1 MVKRWQNQHE
11 HGVFRMKV
19 ITRLLQSQAGKI
31 AIGVVGFA
39 LAVATQIDGV
49 FHYDGEK
56 IIKVVDLPDKEDFV
70 ADNGAPLDLAYIYKQ
85 VIIVWILPV
94 WNYDG
99 RWCLHDGT
107 SESYYDID
115 KAEWDAAMQND
126 GLALPDKSPVPFW
139 DAIGGKLVL
148 IGGALLAIFG
158 IRVINRQDESDN
170 AGDASDNATLA
181 ASSESTV
188 TLHDTH
194 ICASYHVA
202 RGGENI
208 GEFTEM
214 QIRAFLS
221 EGSLSPEDF
230 FFDATRDEWVAL
242 TNLPHTS

>member
-1 MVKRWQNQHE
+1 LVKRWQDQHE

-39 LAVATQIDGV
+39 LVVATQIDGV
-49 FHYDGEK
+49 FQYDGDK
-56 IIKVVDLPDKEDFV
+56 IIKVVDLPDTEDF
-70 ADNGAPLDLAYIYKQ
+70 ADDNGSSLDLAYIYKQ
-85 VIIVWILPV
+85 IVILWILPV

-115 KAEWDAAMQND
+115 KAEWDAAMQSD

-139 DAIGGKLVL
+139 DAVGGKLVL

-158 IRVINRQDESDN
+158 TRLINRKDESDD
-170 AGDASDNATLA
+170 AGKVSDNAALA
-181 ASSESTV
+181 AFSESSV
-188 TLHDTH
+188 TPHDAQ
-194 ICASYHVA
+194 IRPSYHVA

-221 EGSLSPEDF
+221 EGSLSLQDF
-230 FFDATRDEWVAL
+230 FFDATRDEWVPL